1 MKKKVCYV
9 CIATCLSLAAIWGGS
24 QQKKKSMNDLMQE
37 NVEALA
43 GNESED
49 NLRCIGIGPFDCP
62 ISVTKVKVI
71 LQGYSFDGL

>member
-1 MKKKVCYV
+1 
-9 CIATCLSLAAIWGGS
+9 
-24 QQKKKSMNDLMQE
+24 MNDLMQE

-62 ISVTKVKVI
+62 IYVTKVKVI
-71 LQGYSFDGL
+71 LQGYRFDGL